1 MSVSF
6 EQKLVVTEDTL
17 INVIEGESV
26 LLNLKSESYF
36 GLDRVGTR
44 MWDALTSSDSIQAAY
59 EKLLNEYDV
68 SADKLREDLSELV
81 GKLVAKGLLEA
92 RDGRS
97 NGEVPVP

>member
-6 EQKLVVTEDTL
+6 DQKLVVTEDTL

-44 MWDALTSSDSIQAAY
+44 MWDALTSADSIRGAY
-59 EKLLNEYDV
+59 ETLLNEYDV
-68 SADKLREDLSELV
+68 SADKLKEDLSELV
-81 GKLVAKGLLEA
+81 GKLVAKGLVEA
-92 RDGRS
+92 RDVES
-97 NGEVPVP
+97 